1 MILCKKDDEDKGSSL
16 QNEVNWHLPPLL
28 SGEGRGEVRKIES
41 SAEALRV
48 CHHPSIFPSR
58 DNFAHNTARVIA
70 RSKGI
75 GLAKKIRSEKGLG
88 KKVIRVVEHIFT
100 PLLPVPWLPT
110 SLIT

>member
-16 QNEVNWHLPPLL
+16 QNGVNFFGGRVEQMIFLL
-28 SGEGRGEVRKIES
+28 IRDLKKRKIES

-48 CHHPSIFPSR
+48 CHHPSIFPSK

-75 GLAKKIRSEKGLG
+75 GLAEKISSEKGLG
-88 KKVIRVVEHIFT
+88 KKVIRVVAYIST
-100 PLLPVPWLPT
+100 P
-110 SLIT
+110 